1 MISINILVTLNRGYV
16 GPLTVMLKSL
26 VSSHCGENM
35 DVYVMNSTLCS
46 EDYESVRSRINC
58 DRCRLID
65 VKIDDSMLN
74 DAPVT
79 DRYPKEMYYRIF
91 ASKFLPEDISRIL
104 YLDPDLVVIKD
115 LSELY
120 NMDMDGYLFA
130 AATHVNRPLRKIN
143 NLRIQ
148 SESDGPYIN
157 SGVMLMNIE
166 ALRREQDF
174 DTVFEYIRKRRRM
187 LFWPDQDIIS
197 AIYSNM
203 ILDIDPYIYN
213 MSEKLLFLRLG
224 DYGVKGGVD
233 LEWVRQNSA
242 IIHYCGRNK
251 PWKEN
256 YFGLLGEFYFK
267 YENMLL

>member
-1 MISINILVTLNRGYV
+1 
-16 GPLTVMLKSL
+16 
-26 VSSHCGENM
+26 
-35 DVYVMNSTLCS
+35 
-46 EDYESVRSRINC
+46 
-58 DRCRLID
+58 
-65 VKIDDSMLN
+65 
-74 DAPVT
+74 
-79 DRYPKEMYYRIF
+79 
-91 ASKFLPEDISRIL
+91 
-104 YLDPDLVVIKD
+104 
-115 LSELY
+115 
-120 NMDMDGYLFA
+120 
-130 AATHVNRPLRKIN
+130 
-143 NLRIQ
+143 
-148 SESDGPYIN
+148 
-157 SGVMLMNIE
+157 MLMNIE